1 MKISNTNATVF
12 PADLQHRQS
21 KRITA
26 ENAVQ
31 RRELSVSSD
40 TDTVSQSKTSVL
52 DLYYR
57 MRQTKRAAKEEYD
70 KVQTKE
76 SVRKEPPEQEES
88 ETKTD
93 IIVKPDG
100 SRVLVITTMTGGLE
114 TTMSLEIAKPISN
127 HNLTFMQIPAV
138 TAIPMCPAAQP
149 SLLPHQSASLL
160 PS

>member
-1 MKISNTNATVF
+1 MKISDTNATVF

-114 TTMSLEIAKPISN
+114 TTMSLEIAKPQDEVFCPE
-127 HNLTFMQIPAV
+127 HAETDKAV
-138 TAIPMCPAAQP
+138 EMLQESCLSSEVQR
-149 SLLPHQSASLL
+149 L
-160 PS
+160 

>member
-93 IIVKPDG
+93 II
-100 SRVLVITTMTGGLE
+100 
-114 TTMSLEIAKPISN
+114 AKPISN

-138 TAIPMCPAAQP
+138 TAIPMCPVAQS